1 MTDWQDL
8 LAERVRELEAGVNG
22 YDRSL
27 LVEKARAALR
37 VLRVYEVRLRRV
49 SLRAGMKY
57 DGLQQ
62 R

>member
-1 MTDWQDL
+1 MTDWRDL

-22 YDRSL
+22 DDRSL
-27 LVEKARAALR
+27 LADTARAALR